1 MLFWA
6 ALSQLKWIHIIE
18 SERSVVVQ
26 RARLFVVGEGGAGK
40 TTLIR
45 ALRDLPFEDTS
56 STAGIDT
63 STLETTDM
71 QDWVEM
77 NGTEHE
83 KVMPCIQK
91 SSSDF
96 DWRVTHPSLHVCI
109 CSP

>member
-1 MLFWA
+1 ML
-6 ALSQLKWIHIIE
+6 
-18 SERSVVVQ
+18 Q

-45 ALRDLPFEDTS
+45 ALRDLPFEDTN

-71 QDWVEM
+71 QDWIEI

-83 KVMPCIQK
+83 KVILSFQK
-91 SSSDF
+91 SNLYVVS
-96 DWRVTHPSLHVCI
+96 VSLIQV
-109 CSP
+109 SFYARAYGESGRGLVGSTVFSRRR

>member
-1 MLFWA
+1 M
-6 ALSQLKWIHIIE
+6 
-18 SERSVVVQ
+18 Q

-45 ALRDLPFEDTS
+45 ALRDLPFEDTN

-71 QDWVEM
+71 QDWVEI

-83 KVMPCIQK
+83 KVILSFQK
-91 SSSDF
+91 SNLYVVSVSLIQVSF
-96 DWRVTHPSLHVCI
+96 YACTHCESGRGPFGSTVF
-109 CSP
+109 SRRR